1 MKRTILLV
9 LTLFT
14 TLSVTSC
21 GDNRQ
26 AGTQPSHEPPQMQ
39 QAQSVQ
45 QRTQQAAA
53 QISQTQQELAQ
64 MSQTTAQTQSE
75 QEKSD
80 IKSEAGTMNIK
91 VGDTVLTA
99 ALEDNS
105 SAEGLKNL
113 LANGPLTINMSDY
126 ANMEKVGPIRTN
138 LPRNDQ
144 NTVTSAGDLILYLG
158 SSFVIYYDTNEWNFT
173 RLGRINNVNQE
184 ELKRLLGDGNVTVT
198 LSLE

>member
-26 AGTQPSHEPPQMQ
+26 AGTQPSHEPSQMQ

-45 QRTQQAAA
+45 QQAQQATA
-53 QISQTQQELAQ
+53 QISQTQQESAQ

-99 ALEDNS
+99 TLENNS

-113 LANGPLTINMSDY
+113 LTNGPLTINMSDY
-126 ANMEKVGPIRTN
+126 ANMEKVGPIGTN

>member
-39 QAQSVQ
+39 QAQ
-45 QRTQQAAA
+45 QATA
-53 QISQTQQELAQ
+53 QISQTQQESAQ
-64 MSQTTAQTQSE
+64 MSQATAQTQSE

-126 ANMEKVGPIRTN
+126 ANMEKVGPIGTN

>member
-26 AGTQPSHEPPQMQ
+26 AGTQPSHEPSQMQ
-39 QAQSVQ
+39 QAQ
-45 QRTQQAAA
+45 QATA
-53 QISQTQQELAQ
+53 QISQTQQESAQ

-126 ANMEKVGPIRTN
+126 ANMEKVGPIGTN

>member
-26 AGTQPSHEPPQMQ
+26 AGTQPSHEPSQMQ

-126 ANMEKVGPIRTN
+126 ANMEKVGPIGTN